1 MKLRALWSIVPALV
15 LVPVLA
21 AQGAASRQ
29 DADRFQAKLTQ
40 IVEYGNAAPAAS
52 AKPVTRHTRVT
63 DAEVNA
69 YLRIH
74 ATDQIPVGVVD
85 PSLHALGNGRVSGR
99 AIVDLDA
106 VRTSKQRGWLDP
118 MNLLTGRM
126 PITAAG
132 RLTTKNGTG
141 QFVLESA
148 EISGVTIPKSVLQEL
163 LTYYSRTP
171 DNPAGINMDDPFE
184 LPSRIQE
191 IQVGKGTATIVQ

>member
-1 MKLRALWSIVPALV
+1 MKPRALSGFVLAIALA
-15 LVPVLA
+15 PILA
-21 AQGAASRQ
+21 AQAPANRKAA
-29 DADRFQAKLTQ
+29 DAFQAKLVQ
-40 IVEYGNAAPAAS
+40 IVEYGNTTPAKG

-69 YLRIH
+69 YLRVH
-74 ATDQIPVGVVD
+74 ATDQIPVGVLD
-85 PSLHALGNGRVSGR
+85 PSVHALGDGRVSGR

-106 VRTSKQRGWLDP
+106 VRKSKQRTWLDP

-132 RLTTKNGTG
+132 RLTTRHGTG

-148 EISGVTIPKSVLQEL
+148 EISGVTVPKSVIQEL

-171 DNPAGINMDDPFE
+171 ENPAGINMDDPFE

-191 IQVGKGTATIVQ
+191 IQVGKGTTTIVQ